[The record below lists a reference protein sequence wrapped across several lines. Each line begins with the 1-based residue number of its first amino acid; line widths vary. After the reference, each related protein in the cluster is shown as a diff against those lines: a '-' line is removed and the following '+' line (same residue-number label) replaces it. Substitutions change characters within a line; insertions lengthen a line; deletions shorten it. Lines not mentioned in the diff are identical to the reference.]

1 MKYLKLK
8 KNLTIHIIHL
18 FQIKMI
24 KKFKDVEAQIESLKK
39 GGTPKGELTGF
50 SNFDKHFTV
59 KQGSYTFILGAP
71 HQGKSELSFEIG
83 LNQILRYHKKVMI
96 SSSETGSVAD
106 IYAELIQKI
115 SGRSIFND
123 SGVMINESDFYKT
136 VNFIDEWFSIVDT
149 DDTTYSFQELFG
161 MRTNEHIII
170 ADPYNEH
177 KHDMVAYGS
186 RQDLYIEDLMGEV
199 RRLNKKANTHMII
212 TLHPASQQIKEAKIN
227 GNSVSYYPMP
237 LAREAAGGQALFR
250 KAMTWIN
257 VWRPPVG
264 LKGYHGQFYKAN
276 EMVYMVEKSKPKG
289 VANKG
294 MGSLFYDFQRNRYY
308 EMIGDLKCYAFQHE
322 KIIINTEGT
331 QEIPF

>member
-1 MKYLKLK
+1 
-8 KNLTIHIIHL
+8 
-18 FQIKMI
+18 MI
-24 KKFKDVEAQIESLKK
+24 KKYRDIESQLGILKK
-39 GGTPKGELTGF
+39 GGSPKGESTGF
-50 SNFDKHFTV
+50 SCFDKHFTV

-83 LNQILRYHKKVMI
+83 LNQIMRFKKKVMI

-106 IYAELIQKI
+106 IYAELIQKV

-123 SGVMINESDFYKT
+123 VGIKITDEEFDKT
-136 VNFIDEWFSIVDT
+136 VKYIDQWFSIVDT
-149 DDTTYSFQELFG
+149 DDTAYSFQELFA
-161 MRTNEHIII
+161 MRTNEQIII

-177 KHDMVAYGS
+177 KHDMALYGN

-212 TLHPASQQIKEAKIN
+212 TLHPASQQLKEEKIN
-227 GNSVSYYPMP
+227 GISVRYYPMP

-264 LKGYHGQFYKAN
+264 LKGYHGKFYTAN
-276 EMVYMVEKSKPKG
+276 EMVYMVEKAKPKG

-294 MGSLFYDFQRNRYY
+294 MGSLYYDFDRNRYY
-308 EMIGDLKCYAFQHE
+308 EMMGSVNCYAFQHE
-322 KIIINTEGT
+322 QLVNADSGLPL
-331 QEIPF
+331 IPF